1 MHVDSFA
8 VVTHPDKLLTIARD
22 GRSFDYRVLMNISAS
37 LVLFHND
44 PAQYGLAISCFLD
57 SCHGTLYVV
66 DNSTVQLQHELFA
79 HPRVRYFYAGEN
91 LGFGKAHNRA
101 IAMTVGTS
109 EAHLLLNPDIS
120 FEPHVLP
127 ELGQF
132 LESNPFVGAV
142 MPRINYPDGSL
153 QRLCKLLPT
162 PVDLILR
169 RFAPKRIKEKI
180 NQRYEMH
187 WLVQDTASRV
197 PTLSGCFLL
206 IRSDLLHRL
215 GGFDER
221 FFMYLEDVDLVRRI
235 GDISDTVYQPSVQV
249 IHAYAKGSYRSWK
262 LLGYHL
268 RSAIQ
273 YFNKWG
279 WFFDPTRKVRN
290 RNALGNSIISR

>member
-1 MHVDSFA
+1 M
-8 VVTHPDKLLTIARD
+8 R
-22 GRSFDYRVLMNISAS
+22 
-37 LVLFHND
+37 
-44 PAQYGLAISCFLD
+44 CFLEGCD
-57 SCHGTLYVV
+57 GVLYVV
-66 DNSTVQLQHELFA
+66 DNSTAPLQHDLFA
-79 HPRVRYFYAGEN
+79 HPRVRYVHAEEN

-101 IAMTVGTS
+101 IAMVAGTS
-109 EAHLLLNPDIS
+109 DAHLLLNPDIS
-120 FEPHVLP
+120 FEPNVLP
-127 ELGQF
+127 ELAQF
-132 LESNPFVGAV
+132 LKAHPGVGAV
-142 MPRINYPDGSL
+142 MPRITYPDGTL

-169 RFAPKRIKEKI
+169 RFIPSAHIKGKI

-187 WLVQDTASRV
+187 GLAQDRPSHV

-206 IRSDLLHRL
+206 VRSELLYRL

-235 GDISDTVYQPSVQV
+235 GDVAETVYQPSVQV
-249 IHAYAKGSYRSWK
+249 VHAYAKGSYRNLR

-279 WFFDPTRKVRN
+279 WIIDPTRRTRN
-290 RNALGNSIISR
+290 RTCNTC

>member
-1 MHVDSFA
+1 
-8 VVTHPDKLLTIARD
+8 
-22 GRSFDYRVLMNISAS
+22 MNISAS

-44 PAQYGLAISCFLD
+44 PAQYGLAMRCFLD
-57 SCHGTLYVV
+57 GCYGTLYVV
-66 DNSTVQLQHELFA
+66 DNSTVQLQHELFS

-101 IAMTVGTS
+101 ISMAVGTS
-109 EAHLLLNPDIS
+109 DAHLLLNPDIS

-132 LESNPFVGAV
+132 LEANPFVGAV
-142 MPRINYPDGSL
+142 MPRVNYPDGSL
-153 QRLCKLLPT
+153 QHLCKLLPT

-169 RFAPKRIKEKI
+169 RFALERIKEKI

-187 WLVQDTASRV
+187 GLAQDRASCV
-197 PTLSGCFLL
+197 PTLSGCYLL
-206 IRSDLLHRL
+206 IRSNLLHRL

-235 GDISDTVYQPSVQV
+235 GDVADTVYRPSVQV
-249 IHAYAKGSYRSWK
+249 VHAYAKGSYRNRK

-279 WFFDPTRKVRN
+279 WFFDSTRKVRN
-290 RNALGNSIISR
+290 RNTFRNFMDSR

>member
-1 MHVDSFA
+1 
-8 VVTHPDKLLTIARD
+8 
-22 GRSFDYRVLMNISAS
+22 MNLSAS

-44 PAQYGLAISCFLD
+44 PAQYGLAMRCFLD
-57 SCHGTLYVV
+57 GCDGILYVV
-66 DNSTVQLQHELFA
+66 DNSKTPLQHDLFA
-79 HPRVRYFYAGEN
+79 HPRVRYVYAGEN

-101 IAMTVGTS
+101 IAIAAGTS

-120 FEPHVLP
+120 FGPDVLP
-127 ELGQF
+127 ELVRF
-132 LESNPFVGAV
+132 LKANEEVGAM

-169 RFAPKRIKEKI
+169 RFIPSERIKAKI
-180 NQRYEMH
+180 NERYEMH
-187 WLVQDTASRV
+187 GLAQDRPSRV

-221 FFMYLEDVDLVRRI
+221 FFMYMEDVDLVRRI
-235 GDISDTVYQPSVQV
+235 GDVAETVYLPSVQV
-249 IHAYAKGSYRSWK
+249 IHAYEKGSYRNRT

-268 RSAIQ
+268 RSAIM
-273 YFNKWG
+273 YFSKWG
-279 WFFDPTRKVRN
+279 WLLDSTRRDRN
-290 RNALGNSIISR
+290 QEASRMIQSHQSALK

>member
-1 MHVDSFA
+1 
-8 VVTHPDKLLTIARD
+8 
-22 GRSFDYRVLMNISAS
+22 MNLSAS

-44 PAQYGLAISCFLD
+44 PAQYERAMRCFLD
-57 SCHGTLYVV
+57 GCDGVLYVV
-66 DNSTVQLQHELFA
+66 DNSMAPLQHELFA
-79 HPRVRYFYAGEN
+79 HPRVRYVHAGEN

-101 IAMTVGTS
+101 FAMAAGTS
-109 EAHLLLNPDIS
+109 DAHLLLNPDIS

-132 LESNPFVGAV
+132 LGANPGVGAV
-142 MPRINYPDGSL
+142 MPQITYPDGSL

-162 PVDLILR
+162 PLDLILR
-169 RFAPKRIKEKI
+169 RFIPAESIKAKI

-187 WLVQDTASRV
+187 GLPQNRPSRV

-206 IRSDLLHRL
+206 IRTELLHRL

-235 GDISDTVYQPSVQV
+235 GEVAQTVYLPSVAV
-249 IHAYAKGSYRSWK
+249 VHAYAKGSYRSRK

-279 WFFDPTRKVRN
+279 WFFDRVRRTRN
-290 RNALGNSIISR
+290 RIAIEQIRRQ